1 MKIPTMKTHLILLLT
16 LTMSPALFAQA
27 PAAANLLPAEFPK
40 NRQTEI
46 TVPIPAGTKNLQC
59 SVTVNAPD
67 FRKMPLQGYGVGV
80 WFRFHNEAGE
90 ALKNN
95 GQVPGK
101 SHGPL
106 GFALGVERKT
116 TTPKTDEKKVAVPP
130 GATKIEVR
138 VTQFCTNGTATVTG
152 PDGFT
157 VDAVSVT
164 PVP

>member
-1 MKIPTMKTHLILLLT
+1 
-16 LTMSPALFAQA
+16 MSPALLAQA

-46 TVPIPAGTKNLQC
+46 TVPIPAGTKNLEC

-80 WFRFHNEAGE
+80 WFNFSNEAGE

-95 GQVPGK
+95 GQSAAK
-101 SHGPL
+101 SNVAP

-116 TTPKTDEKKVAVPP
+116 TKPKTEVKKVAVPP
-130 GATKIEVR
+130 GATKIEVQ
-138 VTQFCTNGTATVTG
+138 VTPFCNIGTVSAPG
-152 PDGFT
+152 EFT